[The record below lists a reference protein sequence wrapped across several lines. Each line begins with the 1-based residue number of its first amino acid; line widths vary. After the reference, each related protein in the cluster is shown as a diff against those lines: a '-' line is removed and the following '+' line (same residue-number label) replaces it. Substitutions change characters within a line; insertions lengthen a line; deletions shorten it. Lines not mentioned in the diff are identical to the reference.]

1 MKIIIS
7 ERQHNLISENMSK
20 ENIRKFCYQI
30 WDKQKKMGEEPHI
43 DDVIFDFTGI
53 KKNSIQDNTII
64 RPIWYEYNGGFKN
77 LYTKLVKEVFGNT
90 FRITVPEID
99 LDTRVKVVDVTIYSA
114 HGYKYD
120 VAALTVYMDGQGT
133 ISYESYDDETEEQTI
148 LSGNLWDA
156 LFEAQ
161 EAYETGDFYGG
172 LRYHVHE
179 YFYRLLDE
187 YGIPIDVEEV
197 EIEDFN

>member
-7 ERQHNLISENMSK
+7 ERQENMISENMSK
-20 ENIRKFCYQI
+20 DNIRKFCYQI
-30 WDKQKKMGEEPHI
+30 WDKQKKMGEEPYI
-43 DDVIFDFTGI
+43 DDVIYDFTGI
-53 KKNSIQDNTII
+53 KKYSLKDNTII
-64 RPIWYEYNGGFKN
+64 RPIWYEYNGGLNN
-77 LYTKLVKEVFGNT
+77 LYKKLEEEVLDNT
-90 FRITVPEID
+90 FRIVVPEID
-99 LDTRVKVVDVTIYSA
+99 LDARVKVVDVTMYSA
-114 HGYKYD
+114 YGYQYD
-120 VAALTVYMDGQGT
+120 VASLKVNMDGQGT
-133 ISYESYDDETEEQTI
+133 IGYESYDDETEEQII

-179 YFYRLLDE
+179 YFYKLLDK
-187 YGIPIDVEEV
+187 YGIPIDVDDV